1 MASGNYN
8 RATKEIIDR
17 TLDITTGCKIM
28 LVGSE
33 YTFNPDDDFIDA
45 GGANDPVDAEIDATN
60 YVRGFGGAGRKAATI
75 TFQEQDANNRAVVKI
90 ADLTWTALGG
100 ALNDTVEAAVL
111 IKEVS
116 ADTDSKL
123 ITYFD
128 LPTTP
133 TNGSDFT
140 LDFDAT
146 DGNIRFTNT

>member
-60 YVRGFGGAGRKAATI
+60 YARGFGGAGRKAATI

-90 ADLTWTALGG
+90 ADLTWTSLGG
-100 ALNDTVEAAVL
+100 ALNDTVEAAIL
-111 IKEVS
+111 IKEGS

>member
-28 LVGSE
+28 LVGAE
-33 YTFNPDDDFIDA
+33 YTFNPDDDFVDA

-60 YVRGFGGAGRKAATI
+60 YVRGFGGAGRKAASI
-75 TFQEQDANNRAVVKI
+75 TFEEQDANNRAVVKI

-100 ALNDTVEAAVL
+100 ALNDTVEAAIL
-111 IKEVS
+111 IKEGA

-133 TNGSDFT
+133 TNGSDFS